1 MSIVLP
7 KLLRPKI
14 CRSFTHVCYPSSFT
28 LRCFSVKKT
37 LNIFLKSVLSLIL
50 FNAFNFGLQR
60 KGMERKDEAL
70 LGLLISPRPV
80 SLSFY
85 FIICSLPP
93 EPFQTS
99 FPLITL
105 PSWNFNTICF
115 FLYMLYIHVCFIYE
129 ELGFLHCPVTSYYL
143 FAGDVPVL
151 RMDALV

>member
-14 CRSFTHVCYPSSFT
+14 CRSFTHVCYHSSFT
-28 LRCFSVKKT
+28 FRCFSVKKT

-85 FIICSLPP
+85 FIICSLP
-93 EPFQTS
+93 QS
-99 FPLITL
+99 
-105 PSWNFNTICF
+105 
-115 FLYMLYIHVCFIYE
+115 
-129 ELGFLHCPVTSYYL
+129 L
-143 FAGDVPVL
+143 FRHLSP
-151 RMDALV
+151 